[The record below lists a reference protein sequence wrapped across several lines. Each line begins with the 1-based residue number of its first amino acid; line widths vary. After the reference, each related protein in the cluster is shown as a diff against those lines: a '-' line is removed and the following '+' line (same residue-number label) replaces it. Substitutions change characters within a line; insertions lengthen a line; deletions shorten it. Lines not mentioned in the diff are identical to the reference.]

1 MDALGNV
8 HHHQGAQVPGTD
20 RHGHRPHDV
29 HPIVGEDDRRRSGQC
44 ITWKVIAVEEEGD
57 EANSEHGE
65 DDQVL
70 GLDHREVLG
79 NSVSNRGKK
88 VEEEE
93 AEDGGKVAFT

>member
-20 RHGHRPHDV
+20 RHGHRPHYV

-44 ITWKVIAVEEEGD
+44 ITWKVIAIEEEGNETD
-57 EANSEHGE
+57 SEDWE
-65 DDQVL
+65 DDQVF
-70 GLDHREVLG
+70 GLDDGEVLG
-79 NSVSNRGKK
+79 NSIAHGGKK
-88 VEEEE
+88 VEEEK